1 LDLVVHGKTAQ
12 ASWWHVFFSNF
23 FQDVV
28 GMVALVHCV
37 PDFNKHR
44 AKTIAVKLTLLSIL
58 YAARSGLEHPGVN
71 TIEESWP
78 EADLQ
83 TSKRSEERELSASN

>member
-1 LDLVVHGKTAQ
+1 MVVRVLQQLLPGCCGHGCTSSLCARFKR
-12 ASWWHVFFSNF
+12 
-23 FQDVV
+23 
-28 GMVALVHCV
+28 
-37 PDFNKHR
+37 R
-44 AKTIAVKLTLLSIL
+44 AKTIAVKLTLPSIL

-78 EADLQ
+78 ETDLQ